1 MFPTCHGR
9 NLLNKDDTAP
19 LRRPRKAEAASTK
32 KPNSTNCSV
41 TVKSEDL
48 PSSNARKTEGSSV
61 YIARNLD
68 EVTLRR
74 PRSASTKNGNDITCA
89 VPQKIVDVPACTLR
103 NTEGGPVHVA
113 RTLEEVTLRRPRK
126 AEAVSSSTKTA
137 NDTTCLVP
145 QKREDVPTS
154 NVWKTESASVCG
166 ERKTEVSSAPVSTK
180 TNAVSSPPH
189 VPALP
194 LCASEEVS
202 GPDHA
207 TLLLLREL
215 LSRVQYSADDE
226 EAQEHIHNLYRHL
239 KVYGKMLD
247 GSCKGELDSVFVVLR
262 DLGRDSGLAY
272 LSRLLLLELIELRA
286 ARWDTS
292 PHLHS
297 YYAGKLEKFP
307 EIKMLT
313 PSNTPSAVASV
324 LSCLTTP
331 KGFSPRGPVVENKK
345 EETKRRTCQETITV
359 CESLAAKVFE
369 STEKIRRLEQRC
381 RANLECYPDAEGED
395 CLVRITAESQDVINH
410 AVGVIEEAIAEV
422 ELQERQRRRPPQ
434 ADVWHRPRGRDMES
448 ADSWGTLQYSS
459 YQDKIAARARYNGGT
474 QMGNGTQV
482 SPASLEEK
490 STYQKP
496 VKEETTTLVFSSR
509 QHQNI
514 LPARP
519 VPESVPVITPTVTH
533 VQDDLDWDDVDD
545 NSELFVW
552 KAHTTLASEVN
563 RLAAVKEPNVGFD
576 HQKEVPCGKIKTKK
590 TKQIALSPTEKQNSS
605 SCSTVVHEDRIPPS
619 IAKDI
624 YDNTVNTHKLDD
636 VNSFSGGTDPI
647 PEAVVQRSEASQT
660 LKQKTNSEVVHK
672 DRTPSLE
679 ANSSLADSLKHHDNL
694 NSSSS
699 QQGNT
704 SQYTTPLSNGVK
716 DNDAEKKTIE
726 PMWAGWVD
734 ENTRSPMEL
743 SETAFF
749 PEHVPS
755 VDGDV
760 QNRHTASTEHDPSPL
775 SDSSVASL
783 AEMMMMMSLAE
794 KDQEGISEH
803 TASSAED
810 WNEDDIYY
818 SDEDDLLDA
827 LCENCCPLARLAA
840 SPESPDVIVEEFYS
854 PRSSHTGLVTIREE
868 KDEGAEDNNNS
879 SNCEDTINNNNN
891 KTDETEAVQDICSCS
906 TVVEDGLEVNSR
918 RSPVSLGIQGISE
931 KAAVDVT
938 SPSRMHEE
946 RQCVRSTKAST
957 AEKPG
962 FSLLGAFSA
971 TRPQFKLPR
980 FLVNTI
986 RQPLSPLYHQTV
998 LDRSTDGCYGQAG
1011 NKHVGQRRF
1020 LFAKTAKLYYDHHPD
1035 QSEVQQEGPVQWEGP
1050 VKRYSRDVLL
1060 RLSHSPACS
1069 IKPSGLPPLPCVQ

>member
-74 PRSASTKNGNDITCA
+74 PRAASIKSENDITCP
-89 VPQKIVDVPACTLR
+89 VPQKTEDVPTCTVR
-103 NTEGGPVHVA
+103 NTEGGSVHVG

-126 AEAVSSSTKTA
+126 AEATLTKTA
-137 NDTTCLVP
+137 NDTPCLVP

-154 NVWKTESASVCG
+154 NVWKTESASVSG

-194 LCASEEVS
+194 LCASVS

-207 TLLLLREL
+207 TLLALRGL

-286 ARWDTS
+286 ARWDVS

-313 PSNTPSAVASV
+313 PSNAPSAVASV

-331 KGFSPRGPVVENKK
+331 KGFSPRGPVESKK

-359 CESLAAKVFE
+359 CESLAAK
-369 STEKIRRLEQRC
+369 
-381 RANLECYPDAEGED
+381 DAEGED
-395 CLVRITAESQDVINH
+395 CLVRITAENQDVINH

-448 ADSWGTLQYSS
+448 SDSWGTLQYSS

-474 QMGNGTQV
+474 IGNGTQV
-482 SPASLEEK
+482 SPASHEEK

-496 VKEETTTLVFSSR
+496 VREEATTTLVFSSK

-552 KAHTTLASEVN
+552 KAHTTLASEAN

-576 HQKEVPCGKIKTKK
+576 HQKEVPCGKIKAKK
-590 TKQIALSPTEKQNSS
+590 TKQNTPSPTEKQNSS
-605 SCSTVVHEDRIPPS
+605 MVVHEGRIPPNIS
-619 IAKDI
+619 KNN
-624 YDNTVNTHKLDD
+624 YDNMINTYKLDD

-647 PEAVVQRSEASQT
+647 PEAVVQTSETSQT
-660 LKQKTNSEVVHK
+660 LKEKTNGEIVHK
-672 DRTPSLE
+672 DRTPSSE
-679 ANSSLADSLKHHDNL
+679 TNNSYVNSADSQ
-694 NSSSS
+694 NSFRG
-699 QQGNT
+699 QQGDT
-704 SQYTTPLSNGVK
+704 SQPTSPLSNGVK
-716 DNDAEKKTIE
+716 DKDAGKKTIE
-726 PMWAGWVD
+726 TMWAGWVD

-760 QNRHTASTEHDPSPL
+760 QNRHAASNEPDPSPL
-775 SDSSVASL
+775 SGSSVASL
-783 AEMMMMMSLAE
+783 AEMMMQMSLAE
-794 KDQEGISEH
+794 NDQEGFSEH
-803 TASSAED
+803 VASSADE

-827 LCENCCPLARLAA
+827 LCENCCPPAGLAA
-840 SPESPDVIVEEFYS
+840 SPESPDVIAEEFYS

-879 SNCEDTINNNNN
+879 SICEDTVNNNNNNN
-891 KTDETEAVQDICSCS
+891 KTDETEPVQDICSCS
-906 TVVEDGLEVNSR
+906 TVVDDGVDVNSR
-918 RSPVSLGIQGISE
+918 RSPVSLGIHCISE
-931 KAAVDVT
+931 KAAAVAIT
-938 SPSRMHEE
+938 SPSRMHEG
-946 RQCVRSTKAST
+946 RQCVRSTEAST

-998 LDRSTDGCYGQAG
+998 LDRSTDGCYGQPG

-1020 LFAKTAKLYYDHHPD
+1020 LFAKTAKLYYEHHPV
-1035 QSEVQQEGPVQWEGP
+1035 QSEVQSEVQWEGP